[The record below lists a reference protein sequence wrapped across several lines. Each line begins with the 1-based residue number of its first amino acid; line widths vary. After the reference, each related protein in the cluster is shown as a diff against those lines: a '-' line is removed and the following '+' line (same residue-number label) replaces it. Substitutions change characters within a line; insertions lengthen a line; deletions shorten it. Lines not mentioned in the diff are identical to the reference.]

1 MGGEFRVAAEP
12 DLALVVPIGDFRAE
26 DVGGG
31 GGGVVVI
38 GIVLVLVVVVA
49 VGADLG
55 EEAVGLFDEVLVDGV
70 GVGGAEVEADVAAE
84 DEDGDEAAEEGDLD
98 VVEGAM
104 DLLAAAWEDW
114 GSCSSG
120 RKGSSGASLHC
131 FLTHPPPS
139 PNTVSIFVL

>member
-12 DLALVVPIGDFRAE
+12 DLALVVPIGDFRSE
-26 DVGGG
+26 GVSGGGGG
-31 GGGVVVI
+31 GGGVVI
-38 GIVLVLVVVVA
+38 GVLHVLVVVVA

-98 VVEGAM
+98 VVEGAL
-104 DLLAAAWEDW
+104 DLLAAAWED
-114 GSCSSG
+114 
-120 RKGSSGASLHC
+120 
-131 FLTHPPPS
+131 
-139 PNTVSIFVL
+139 